1 MHKKRQK
8 NNPLFKD
15 IAVIGISGRFP
26 GANNIAE
33 FWDNLKNGKETISF
47 FSEKELKDEGI
58 SSLEGY
64 EVIVKNVKDINLKKE
79 DVYDLLLI
87 GSPAHFGKHV
97 SSIKKFIKKL
107 PESNL
112 TLKAY
117 AVFDT
122 YIKEDFE
129 RGVKKMEEQISSN
142 MPNLRRLNLGLSI
155 KVEDMKGPI
164 IQEDLPKCKEF
175 GIKIAQKLKSL

>member
-1 MHKKRQK
+1 MKVLITYYTKYGNTEK
-8 NNPLFKD
+8 VAKL
-15 IAVIGISGRFP
+15 IA
-26 GANNIAE
+26 
-33 FWDNLKNGKETISF
+33 
-47 FSEKELKDEGI
+47 EGI

-79 DVYDLLLI
+79 DTYDLLLI

-97 SSIKKFIKKL
+97 GSIKKFLKKL
-107 PESNL
+107 KGSKL
-112 TLKAY
+112 TPKAY
-117 AVFDT
+117 ATFDT

-129 RGVKKMEEQISSN
+129 RAVKKMEEQISTN
-142 MPNLRRLNLGLSI
+142 MPNLRRLSPGLSI